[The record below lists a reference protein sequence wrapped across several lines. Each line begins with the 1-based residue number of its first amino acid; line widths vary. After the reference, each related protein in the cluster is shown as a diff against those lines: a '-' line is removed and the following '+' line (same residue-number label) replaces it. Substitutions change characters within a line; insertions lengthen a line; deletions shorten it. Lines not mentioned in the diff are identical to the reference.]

1 MSGSSLEVFLHEL
14 DSFDSIN
21 GLNTSTY
28 VKMEDNEDMI
38 NEYVD
43 NKMLITKGISNVII
57 AIEIEFE
64 WENIDI

>member
-1 MSGSSLEVFLHEL
+1 MSGSSLEVVLHEL

-43 NKMLITKGISNVII
+43 NKMLITKGISNVVI

-64 WENIDI
+64 

>member
-1 MSGSSLEVFLHEL
+1 MSGSSLEVVLHEL

-21 GLNTSTY
+21 GLNTY
-28 VKMEDNEDMI
+28 AYIKMEDNEAMI

-64 WENIDI
+64 

>member
-1 MSGSSLEVFLHEL
+1 MSGSSLEVVLHEL

-28 VKMEDNEDMI
+28 VKMEDNKDMI

-43 NKMLITKGISNVII
+43 NKMLITKGISNVVI

-64 WENIDI
+64 

>member
-1 MSGSSLEVFLHEL
+1 MSDSSLEVVLHDL

-43 NKMLITKGISNVII
+43 NNMLITKGISNVVI
-57 AIEIEFE
+57 AIEVAFE
-64 WENIDI
+64 

>member
-1 MSGSSLEVFLHEL
+1 
-14 DSFDSIN
+14 
-21 GLNTSTY
+21 
-28 VKMEDNEDMI
+28 MI